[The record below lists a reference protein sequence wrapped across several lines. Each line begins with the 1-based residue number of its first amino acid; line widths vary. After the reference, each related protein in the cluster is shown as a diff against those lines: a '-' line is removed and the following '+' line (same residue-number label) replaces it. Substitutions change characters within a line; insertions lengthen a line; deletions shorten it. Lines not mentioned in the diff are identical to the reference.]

1 MTHDTIGDPEIV
13 GPAAARLAAA
23 WAGMRKWRTFSAADL
38 LLMRLRTLPL
48 AFALAAAPGLALAHH
63 GQDFLLLESPTVPHP
78 GSLHLIANSRVMLE
92 SGAEEQAE
100 FAPAL
105 LFGVSP
111 RVAFE
116 LHAHTEKLSGEGWKY
131 EATAPAIHILLTD
144 PEREDGFKLGL
155 SAEYEI
161 AAEDG
166 APNNSEL
173 RLSMENGDEKTKWGA
188 NLIASREQGGD
199 SDFGASLGLRHT
211 VAEGFALGVEAES
224 SLRHAEGAQLL
235 AGAYWDRP
243 SGWGWKLGLGGERGE
258 DGDISPVLHLGVI
271 LPLH

>member
-1 MTHDTIGDPEIV
+1 
-13 GPAAARLAAA
+13 
-23 WAGMRKWRTFSAADL
+23 
-38 LLMRLRTLPL
+38 MRLRLLTLTL
-48 AFALAAAPGLALAHH
+48 ACAPGLAFAHH

-78 GSLHLIANSRVMLE
+78 GSVHLIANSRFMLE
-92 SGAEEQAE
+92 SGTEEQAE

-105 LFGVSP
+105 LFGISP

-116 LHAHTEKLSGEGWKY
+116 LHAHAEKLSGEGWNY
-131 EATAPAIHILLTD
+131 EATAPAIHVLLTD

-166 APNNSEL
+166 APDNSEL
-173 RLSMENGDEKTKWGA
+173 RLSLENGDEQTTWGA

-199 SDFGASLGLRHT
+199 SDFGASLGVRHR
-211 VAEGFALGVEAES
+211 VSEGLVLGMEAES
-224 SLRHAEGAQLL
+224 SLRHAEGAQVL

-243 SGWGWKLGLGGERGE
+243 SGWGWKLGLGAERGE
-258 DGDISPVLHLGVI
+258 DGDVSPVLHVGLI
-271 LPLH
+271 LPLR

>member
-1 MTHDTIGDPEIV
+1 
-13 GPAAARLAAA
+13 
-23 WAGMRKWRTFSAADL
+23 
-38 LLMRLRTLPL
+38 MRLRTLPL
-48 AFALAAAPGLALAHH
+48 ALALACSPSLALAHH

-78 GSLHLIANSRVMLE
+78 GSVHLIANSRFMLE
-92 SGAEEQAE
+92 SGSEEQAE

-105 LFGVSP
+105 LFGISP

-116 LHAHTEKLSGEGWKY
+116 LHAHSEKLSGEGWNY

-166 APNNSEL
+166 APDNSEL

-199 SDFGASLGLRHT
+199 SDFGASLGVRHT
-211 VAEGFALGVEAES
+211 VSEGLALGVEAES
-224 SLRHAEGAQLL
+224 SFRHSEGAQVL

-243 SGWGWKLGLGGERGE
+243 SGMAWKLGLGAVRGE
-258 DGDISPVLHLGVI
+258 DGDFAPTLHLGLV
-271 LPLH
+271 LALH